1 MRKYVNA
8 SCDYGCKK
16 RSFIP
21 TFLIAGVLI
30 LLLVNFTWAGTPLS
44 DERVKEAQQ
53 CGINVVDVK
62 GVKEL
67 IKKGAVI
74 VDVREYTEYVAGHI
88 PGAIWAPRGLMD
100 FQAFTWLPDKDKT
113 YLIYCKTGGRGSIV
127 ACDLKKLGYKNVYNL
142 KGGFEAWTKAGEPVE
157 KGEPEGMGKGIKK

>member
-1 MRKYVNA
+1 MKRYL
-8 SCDYGCKK
+8 SPLCDSGCKK
-16 RSFIP
+16 RIP
-21 TFLIAGVLI
+21 ISGLLIAGI
-30 LLLVNFTWAGTPLS
+30 LLLILVNFTWAVTPLS

-53 CGINVVDVK
+53 CGINVVDIN
-62 GVKEL
+62 GAKEL

-74 VDVREYTEYVAGHI
+74 VDVREYTEYVAEHI

-100 FQAFTWLPDKDKT
+100 FQAFTWLPDKEKT

-127 ACDLKKLGYKNVYNL
+127 TCDLKKLGYKNVYNL
-142 KGGFEAWTKAGEPVE
+142 KGGFEAWKKAGEPVE